1 MFNEELLIEV
11 LGWQSESSKEKEQII
26 PTLKEYLKILNK
38 KHSLVIEDD
47 AHGNIYVTKGK
58 ANLYP
63 CIVSHLDQVHKYCP
77 NKTIVR
83 NGDYLLAFD
92 GARQVGTGGDDLV
105 GVFMCLNLLETIDN
119 IKVVFFLQEEI
130 GCIGSNACDLDFF
143 KDCKFIGQAD
153 RKGNSDFI
161 NYSNGVKLF
170 DEEFSTFAAPILK
183 VHKYKECTG
192 IATDAGALSKRNVGI
207 ACFNISCGYHNP
219 HTSTEYVVI
228 SEVQICYNVILDIIL
243 SADKQY
249 TYIRPITVSQIN
261 NGHIGAKSK
270 LYNMLYEEFKH
281 HPKYIKSNKMSYA
294 YSLALD
300 FVVDLVEKYDKMVDN
315 AQPDYPYMSDSLEE
329 YLEFLKEDRDYIKE
343 DLNSY
348 VQIDKINANK
358 QLDLFKESC
367 EHRNVKYDNTMSQ
380 YYCMDCFNYIDDA
393 DSFYDQETLNSR
405 LGYGYMNEKGYY

>member
-1 MFNEELLIEV
+1 MTFNEELLIEV

-26 PTLKEYLKILNK
+26 PTLNNYLKILDK
-38 KHSLVIEDD
+38 KHSLVIEED

-58 ANLYP
+58 ASLYP
-63 CIVSHLDQVHKYCP
+63 CIVSHLDQVHRFCP

-105 GVFMCLNLLETIDN
+105 GVFMCLNLLDVVDN

-153 RKGNSDFI
+153 RKGDADFI

-170 DEEFSTFAAPILK
+170 DQEFSTFVAPILEGY
-183 VHKYKECTG
+183 KYKECGG

-228 SEVQICYNVILDIIL
+228 SQVENCYNVILDIIS

-249 TYIRPITVSQIN
+249 TYVRSADKPVYHKAQ
-261 NGHIGAKSK
+261 GKGPLYDK
-270 LYNMLYEEFKH
+270 LYALFKSS
-281 HPKYIKSNKMSYA
+281 PKYIKSNKMSYA
-294 YSLALD
+294 YSIAFD
-300 FVVDLVEKYDKMVDN
+300 FFIDFIENYDKLVDV
-315 AQPDYPYMSDSLEE
+315 AQPDYPYLSDMIEEFIDYMKEEEELKRQDDLENKT
-329 YLEFLKEDRDYIKE
+329 L
-343 DLNSY
+343 S
-348 VQIDKINANK
+348 K
-358 QLDLFKESC
+358 QLGLFDKDC
-367 EHRNVKYDNTMSQ
+367 QHRNVKYDNTMSQ
-380 YYCMDCFNYIDDA
+380 YYCMDCFNYVDDK
-393 DSFYDQETLNSR
+393 STFYDQETLNPK
-405 LGYGYMNEKGYY
+405 LGYGYLNERGYY